1 MHAIRIDT
9 VIPQNR
15 RLAITVPAE
24 MPVGKAEV
32 IILSKSGALPGNG
45 RALLR
50 HLRQRHLAPD
60 HQRSAAELDAQIQQ
74 ERNAWD

>member
-24 MPVGKAEV
+24 MPVGKAELNNTARSTNRC
-32 IILSKSGALPGNG
+32 IARLHKRPMLSTALRG
-45 RALLR
+45 
-50 HLRQRHLAPD
+50 
-60 HQRSAAELDAQIQQ
+60 
-74 ERNAWD
+74 

>member
-24 MPVGKAEV
+24 MPVGKAELNNTARSTNRC
-32 IILSKSGALPGNG
+32 IARLHKCPMPSTALRG
-45 RALLR
+45 
-50 HLRQRHLAPD
+50 
-60 HQRSAAELDAQIQQ
+60 
-74 ERNAWD
+74 